1 MTYKPIPKA
10 VLSLEQVLSKPFS
23 LVLCL
28 DKFNAYLETQGDT
41 KAEFDLNV
49 VQWWEKEKES
59 LKRSDFR
66 LFVFL
71 NEQIKEISADY
82 INQVQSNLKKH
93 RIKNPKIKN
102 PKIKNPESK
111 NPKSKILNSKNQT
124 KTKKLSNT
132 LTPKKQNHTKQTNL

>member
-59 LKRSDFR
+59 LERSDFR

-102 PKIKNPESK
+102 PKSK
-111 NPKSKILNSKNQT
+111 NPKIKIPNSKNPT

-132 LTPKKQNHTKQTNL
+132 LTPKKQNHTKQTKL

>member
-1 MTYKPIPKA
+1 MTDKPIPKA
-10 VLSLEQVLSKPFS
+10 VLSLEQVLNKPFS

-28 DKFNAYLETQGDT
+28 DKFNAYLETQGET

-59 LKRSDFR
+59 LERSDYR

-82 INQVQSNLKKH
+82 INQVKSNLKKH
-93 RIKNPKIKN
+93 KIRNPKIKN
-102 PKIKNPESK
+102 PKIKSQTKPKKPSK
-111 NPKSKILNSKNQT
+111 PRTPKNQN
-124 KTKKLSNT
+124 KPNR
-132 LTPKKQNHTKQTNL
+132 TKQ

>member
-1 MTYKPIPKA
+1 MTDKPIPKA
-10 VLSLEQVLSKPFS
+10 VLSLELEQVPRKPFS

-41 KAEFDLNV
+41 ESEFDLNV

-59 LKRSDFR
+59 LERSDFR

-82 INQVQSNLKKH
+82 INQVQSNLKKQ

-102 PKIKNPESK
+102 PKIKNPT
-111 NPKSKILNSKNQT
+111 KS
-124 KTKKLSNT
+124 KKLSNT
-132 LTPKKQNHTKQTNL
+132 LTPKKQNHTKQTKL

>member
-1 MTYKPIPKA
+1 MTDNPIPKA
-10 VLSLEQVLSKPFS
+10 VLSLELEQVPRKPFS

-41 KAEFDLNV
+41 KSEFDLNV

-59 LKRSDFR
+59 LERSDFR

-102 PKIKNPESK
+102 PKSKISNSK
-111 NPKSKILNSKNQT
+111 NPT

-132 LTPKKQNHTKQTNL
+132 LTPKKQNHTKQTKL

>member
-1 MTYKPIPKA
+1 MTDKPIPKA
-10 VLSLEQVLSKPFS
+10 VLLRSSSLVPRKPFS

-28 DKFNAYLETQGDT
+28 DKFNAYIETQGDT

-93 RIKNPKIKN
+93 RIKNPKSKN
-102 PKIKNPESK
+102 PKIKIPKSK
-111 NPKSKILNSKNQT
+111 NPKSKIPNSKNPT

-132 LTPKKQNHTKQTNL
+132 LTPKKQNHTK

>member
-1 MTYKPIPKA
+1 MTDKPIPKA
-10 VLSLEQVLSKPFS
+10 VLSLELEQVPRKPFS

-41 KAEFDLNV
+41 KSEFDLNV

-59 LKRSDFR
+59 LERSDFR

-93 RIKNPKIKN
+93 RIKNPEIKN
-102 PKIKNPESK
+102 PKIKIPKSK
-111 NPKSKILNSKNQT
+111 NPT

-132 LTPKKQNHTKQTNL
+132 LTPKKQNHTKQTKL

>member
-1 MTYKPIPKA
+1 MTDKPIPKA
-10 VLSLEQVLSKPFS
+10 VLSLELEQVLRKPFS

-28 DKFNAYLETQGDT
+28 DKFNAYIETQGDT

-59 LKRSDFR
+59 LERSDFR

-102 PKIKNPESK
+102 PKSKIPNSK
-111 NPKSKILNSKNQT
+111 NPT

-132 LTPKKQNHTKQTNL
+132 LTPKKQNHTKQTKL

>member
-1 MTYKPIPKA
+1 MTDKPIPKA
-10 VLSLEQVLSKPFS
+10 VLSLELKQVPRKPFS

-59 LKRSDFR
+59 LERSDFR

-102 PKIKNPESK
+102 PKSKIPNSK
-111 NPKSKILNSKNQT
+111 NPT

-132 LTPKKQNHTKQTNL
+132 LTPKKQNHTKQTKL

>member
-1 MTYKPIPKA
+1 MTDKPIPKA
-10 VLSLEQVLSKPFS
+10 VLSLELEQVPRKPFS

-59 LKRSDFR
+59 LERSDFR

-102 PKIKNPESK
+102 PKSKIPNSK
-111 NPKSKILNSKNQT
+111 NPT

-132 LTPKKQNHTKQTNL
+132 LTPKKQNHTKQTKL

>member
-41 KAEFDLNV
+41 KSEFDLNV

-59 LKRSDFR
+59 LERSDFR

-93 RIKNPKIKN
+93 RIKNPEIKN
-102 PKIKNPESK
+102 PKIKIPKSK
-111 NPKSKILNSKNQT
+111 NPKSKIPNSKNPT

-132 LTPKKQNHTKQTNL
+132 LTPKKQNHTK

>member
-1 MTYKPIPKA
+1 MTDKPIPKA

-28 DKFNAYLETQGDT
+28 DKFNAYLETQGET

-59 LKRSDFR
+59 LERSDFR

-71 NEQIKEISADY
+71 NDQIKEISADY

-93 RIKNPKIKN
+93 KIRNPKIKN
-102 PKIKNPESK
+102 PKSK
-111 NPKSKILNSKNQT
+111 SQT
-124 KTKKLSNT
+124 KPKKPSKPR
-132 LTPKKQNHTKQTNL
+132 TPKKQNKTKQTN

>member
-1 MTYKPIPKA
+1 MTITSKTNPDTLITMTDKPIPKA
-10 VLSLEQVLSKPFS
+10 VLSLEQVLSKPFN

-28 DKFNAYLETQGDT
+28 DKFNAYLETDGDT

-59 LKRSDFR
+59 LERSDYR

-93 RIKNPKIKN
+93 KIRNPKN
-102 PKIKNPESK
+102 
-111 NPKSKILNSKNQT
+111 KSQT
-124 KTKKLSNT
+124 KPKKPSKPRT
-132 LTPKKQNHTKQTNL
+132 SKKQNHTKL

>member
-10 VLSLEQVLSKPFS
+10 VLSLELEQVPRKPFS

-59 LKRSDFR
+59 LERSDFR

-82 INQVQSNLKKH
+82 INQLQSNLKKQ
-93 RIKNPKIKN
+93 R
-102 PKIKNPESK
+102 IKNPESK
-111 NPKSKILNSKNQT
+111 NLKIKNPKSKIPNSKNPT

-132 LTPKKQNHTKQTNL
+132 LTPKKQNHTK